1 MRAYALSAALS
12 FTVFV
17 GLVVATNFGIDA
29 LGVYRPQNLEMVRAV
44 SNYVARLRASD
55 VGLLFVA
62 PERSVKIELAR
73 QIDADCFVIGSSR
86 AMQIDD
92 MTAPQIFSEC
102 RKTANLAVSG
112 GAFEDFVL
120 MAAVLA
126 ERPGSSTIY
135 VDASPWML
143 RRNADTRWTDHRAL
157 YDRARIVFGL
167 PMQGSRAPM
176 VDAKLLN
183 LFNADYAMYNIRS
196 ALAVWRHASDVSSP
210 GSVVP
215 RDARQATDDDAITLS
230 NGRHVY
236 PRKWAPIA
244 AVAAGGVGDE
254 RYKLEQPA
262 IDPLVVAE
270 FETVVRGLTQ
280 RGSKVVLLLAP
291 YAPNAMSC
299 TVARLCETLGRVE
312 TCVRD
317 LATRFHV
324 GVIGSYDPR
333 ASRLTRDDFM
343 DGLHLTTLGLRKLQV
358 IKANPWAAGQSN
370 LDTTGPAG
378 SAPRSCMS

>member
-17 GLVVATNFGIDA
+17 GLVVAMNFGIDA
-29 LGVYRPQNLEMVRAV
+29 NGIYRPQNLEMARAV

-55 VGLLFVA
+55 AGLLFVA

-73 QIDADCFVIGSSR
+73 QTAADCFVIGSSR
-86 AMQIDD
+86 AMQIDEL
-92 MTAPQIFSEC
+92 TAPQIFSRC
-102 RKTANLAVSG
+102 KRSANLAVSG

-120 MAAVLA
+120 MAGVLA

-143 RRNADTRWTDHRAL
+143 RRNADTRWTDHRTL
-157 YDRARIVFGL
+157 YDRARFIFGL

-183 LFNADYAMYNIRS
+183 LFNADYALYNIRS
-196 ALAVWRHASDVSSP
+196 VLALRRNALNAPSP

-215 RDARQATDDDAITLS
+215 NDARQAADEDAITLS

-236 PRKWAPIA
+236 PRKSAPVA
-244 AVAAGGVGDE
+244 AVAAGAVGDE

-262 IDPLVVAE
+262 IDPVVAAE
-270 FETVVRGLTQ
+270 FETVVRGLIQ
-280 RGSKVVLLLAP
+280 RGSRVVLLLAP

-299 TVARLCETLGRVE
+299 TIAKLCETLAHVE
-312 TCVRD
+312 TCIRG
-317 LATRFHV
+317 LATRV
-324 GVIGSYDPR
+324 RVDVIGSYDPR

-343 DGLHLTTLGLRKLQV
+343 DGLHLTTQGLHKLHV
-358 IKANPWAAGQSN
+358 IEGNPWAAGQGNADVS
-370 LDTTGPAG
+370 GHAG
-378 SAPRSCMS
+378 FTPRSCTS